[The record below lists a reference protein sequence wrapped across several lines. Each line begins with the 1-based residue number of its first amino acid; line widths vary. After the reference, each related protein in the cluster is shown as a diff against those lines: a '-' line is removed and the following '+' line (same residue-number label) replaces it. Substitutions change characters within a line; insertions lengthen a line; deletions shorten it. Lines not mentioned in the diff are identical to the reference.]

1 MNNQR
6 KHGNLL
12 IIILIIVLVD
22 ALFIGYSML
31 NKGTQKNSERAAV
44 TTQIIMVPANR
55 PQSFMN

>member
-31 NKGTQKNSERAAV
+31 NKSTHKNSERAV
-44 TTQIIMVPANR
+44 TTQVMMIPTIH
-55 PQSFMN
+55 PQSFRN

>member
-44 TTQIIMVPANR
+44 TTQIIMVPANH